1 MSARVGP
8 FGSGF
13 PLARVKNLSLD
24 CLQSLSVEPLSL
36 LGWILLY
43 AHSESTLLQDII
55 PALSSLPMNVWT
67 PSFLGWFA
75 AARPGG
81 PPGYLV
87 PRWLFLRAIAVV
99 YFSVFYSLAFQ
110 IRGLLGP
117 HGLLPAN
124 LYLRQVAQFV
134 GASRYWYAPTLL
146 WLSNTDRA
154 LMVLCWTG
162 MITSILLLFNLW
174 PRAMLVVCFV
184 LFLSFVSAAQEFSG
198 YQSDGML
205 LSAGFISFFFAPR
218 GWRPG
223 WGEREPPSRAS
234 LFLLQFLWFIIY
246 FDSGIAKYF
255 GGDPSWRDLTA
266 MDQYYQNGPL
276 PTWIGWY
283 AQQLPHWFHAATAA
297 CTLLV
302 ELVLVWMLFL
312 PRRLRIVCF
321 CVVTT
326 LQIGIM
332 ITANYAFLN
341 YLVLALGVLLLDDLL
356 LVSFLPKPW
365 ANAVRE
371 ELGCSQPTREEG
383 LVALELSLSSRDSAA
398 KPLTATGAHQAG
410 DNSLA
415 PSEKPVGIWPL
426 RARRFYAAAGL
437 WLNAVALA
445 WLLYANFYLVVENVF
460 GSIPLPTRPVGLL
473 EPFHIANSYG
483 LFGRMTW
490 KRYEIEFQGSND
502 GANWVAYPFRNKPQ
516 DPAEA
521 PRIYAPY
528 QPRFD
533 WNLWF
538 ASLGSWRENPW
549 IVRVEE
555 SLLLNDSDVLAL
567 FAANPFPKSPPK
579 QVRAVLWQ
587 YWCTDRVTKRATGR
601 WWRREFQGL
610 FAPTVERGPDD
621 KFLVVAWPGDLPSP
635 P

>member
-1 MSARVGP
+1 M
-8 FGSGF
+8 
-13 PLARVKNLSLD
+13 NL
-24 CLQSLSVEPLSL
+24 
-36 LGWILLY
+36 
-43 AHSESTLLQDII
+43 
-55 PALSSLPMNVWT
+55 WT

-75 AARPGG
+75 AARPTG

-87 PRWLFLRAIAVV
+87 PRWLFLRAIAAV
-99 YFSVFYSLAFQ
+99 YFSAFYSLAFQ
-110 IRGLLGP
+110 IRGLMGP
-117 HGLLPAN
+117 NGLLPAN
-124 LYLRQVAQFV
+124 LYLQQVEEFV
-134 GASRYWYAPTLL
+134 GVSRYWYAPTLL
-146 WLSNTDRA
+146 WISSTDRA

-162 MITSILLLFNLW
+162 MITSILLFLNLW
-174 PRAMLVVCFV
+174 PRAMLVLCFG

-198 YQSDGML
+198 YQSDGIL
-205 LSAGFISFFFAPR
+205 LSAGFVSFFLAPH

-234 LFLLQFLWFIIY
+234 FFLLQFLWFSIY

-255 GGDPSWRDLTA
+255 GGDPTWRNLTA

-297 CTLLV
+297 CTLFV

-312 PRRLRIVCF
+312 PRRFRIVCF

-326 LQIGIM
+326 VQIAII

-356 LVSFLPKPW
+356 LVNFLPKPW
-365 ANAVRE
+365 ANAIRA
-371 ELGCSQPTREEG
+371 ELARGQPTGNGG
-383 LVALELSLSSRDSAA
+383 LVAGDLSLSSPDSAA
-398 KPLTATGAHQAG
+398 EHSPATQTQLG
-410 DNSLA
+410 DNS
-415 PSEKPVGIWPL
+415 PEPTENRVEMWRR
-426 RARRFYAAAGL
+426 RAQQFYAVAGL
-437 WLNAVALA
+437 WLSAVALA
-445 WLLYANFYLVVENVF
+445 WLIYANFYLVAENVF
-460 GSIPLPTRPVGLL
+460 GSIPLPPEPVRLL
-473 EPFHIANSYG
+473 EPFRVANSYG

-502 GANWVAYPFRNKPQ
+502 GVNWIAYPFRNKPQ

-538 ASLGSWRENPW
+538 ASLGSWRENSW

-555 SLLLNDSDVLAL
+555 SLLLNDPDVLEL

-587 YWCTDRVTKRATGR
+587 YWFTDRATKRATGR
-601 WWRREFQGL
+601 WWRCEFQGL

-621 KFLVVAWPGDLPSP
+621 KFLVVAWPGVLPSP